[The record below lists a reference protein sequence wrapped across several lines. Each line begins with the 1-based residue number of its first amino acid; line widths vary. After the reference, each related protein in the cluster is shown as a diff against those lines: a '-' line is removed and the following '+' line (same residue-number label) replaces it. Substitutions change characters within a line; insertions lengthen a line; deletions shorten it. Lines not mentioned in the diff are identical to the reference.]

1 MNIKRGQIY
10 YANLSSA
17 IGSEQG
23 GTRPVLIV
31 QNDIGNR
38 HSPTTI
44 ICPITSKL
52 TKHKLPTHIEVN
64 GERCGLLVKSVI
76 LCEQIKTIDKQRLND
91 RLYGELSEADMA
103 RVDKALRI
111 SVGV

>member
-23 GTRPVLIV
+23 GLRPVLIV

-52 TKHKLPTHIEVN
+52 TKHKLPTHVEID
-64 GERCGLLVKSVI
+64 GEGCGLLVKSVI
-76 LCEQIKTIDKQRLND
+76 LCEQIKTIDKQRLRD
-91 RLYGELSEADMA
+91 RLYGELSKADMA

-111 SVGV
+111 GVGV